1 MSIRIWHK
9 PFLQFQLS
17 AQVHDPGRPQLWDIC
32 GAWDMQLG
40 LAGLFRTEAKRECS
54 QPWGSLKTLAATC
67 ERHQLHFGGIH
78 GMRENKF
85 RCSIVRAQV
94 RTENLEG
101 KINRRTKKKRKEK
114 TSKTIVCLSPG
125 SNWGPLV
132 CETNVITNYT
142 TQTLCQERW
151 VKPLYTL

>member
-1 MSIRIWHK
+1 MLETAAMGPDFWCLRH
-9 PFLQFQLS
+9 
-17 AQVHDPGRPQLWDIC
+17 A
-32 GAWDMQLG
+32 
-40 LAGLFRTEAKRECS
+40 AGWLVVLFRIQAKRECS

-101 KINRRTKKKRKEK
+101 KINRRTKKKRK
-114 TSKTIVCLSPG
+114 
-125 SNWGPLV
+125 
-132 CETNVITNYT
+132 
-142 TQTLCQERW
+142 
-151 VKPLYTL
+151 